1 MIHVLLV
8 DDQPIVRQGWQMWLA
23 LEADITVVGEASN
36 GIEAI
41 QLAQSLNP
49 DVILLDV
56 EMPVMGGIPAAEK
69 LREVAPGCAVIMISM
84 YDTVATR
91 ERAQAA
97 GAVAFVCKQE
107 PTDALLAAIRQAA
120 APLSQ

>member
-1 MIHVLLV
+1 MIRVLLV

-23 LEADITVVGEASN
+23 LETDIVVAGEASN

-49 DVILLDV
+49 HVILLDI

-69 LREVAPGCAVIMISM
+69 LREVAPGCAVVMVSM
-84 YDTVATR
+84 YDTAATR
-91 ERAQAA
+91 EQAQAA

-107 PTDALLAAIRQAA
+107 PPDALLAAIRQAA
-120 APLSQ
+120 AS

>member
-1 MIHVLLV
+1 MIRVLLV

-23 LEADITVVGEASN
+23 LEADITIVAEASN
-36 GIEAI
+36 GVEAI

-56 EMPVMGGIPAAEK
+56 EMPVMDGISAAEK
-69 LREVAPGCAVIMISM
+69 LRDVAPGSAVVLVSM

-91 ERAQAA
+91 QRARAIGAA
-97 GAVAFVCKQE
+97 AFVCKQE
-107 PTDALLAAIRQAA
+107 PTEALLAAIRQAA
-120 APLSQ
+120 APPSQ